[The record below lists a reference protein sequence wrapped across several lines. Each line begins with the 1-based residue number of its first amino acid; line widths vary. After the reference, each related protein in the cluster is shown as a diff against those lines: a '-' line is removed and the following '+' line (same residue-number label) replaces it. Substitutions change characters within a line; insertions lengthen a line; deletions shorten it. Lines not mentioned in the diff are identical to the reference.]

1 MHHLET
7 GRGPCK
13 VVTGMNRDTRPDY
26 ILEIKKFGKAD
37 VKNDEMIG
45 VDENY
50 NKSEPEDVTN
60 DKVDA
65 PMYLPQ
71 FKMVWKK
78 YTSLFIICLA

>member
-26 ILEIKKFGKAD
+26 ILEIKEFGKAD
-37 VKNDEMIG
+37 VKYDEMIG

-50 NKSEPEDVTN
+50 NKPEPEDATH
-60 DKVDA
+60 DKVDDFNEDTCDVCA
-65 PMYLPQ
+65 YDYFTFL
-71 FKMVWKK
+71 
-78 YTSLFIICLA
+78 